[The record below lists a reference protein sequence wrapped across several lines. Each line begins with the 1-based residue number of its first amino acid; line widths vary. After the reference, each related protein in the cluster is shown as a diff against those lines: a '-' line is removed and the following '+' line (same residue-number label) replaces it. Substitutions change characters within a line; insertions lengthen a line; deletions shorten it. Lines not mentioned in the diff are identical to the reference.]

1 MSSDASLYPV
11 SVNPELLARPWNALY
26 SKAAQHAQT
35 HGLPYDHSHTL
46 IDMFEKATNDYA
58 NNDAFINMG
67 HAITFKTLH
76 SQALAFA
83 AYCQSLG
90 LQKGDKIALM
100 MPNVLQYPIAL
111 FGGLLAGLTIVNV
124 NPLYTPREL
133 KHQLNDAEV
142 AAIVIVDNFIATL
155 EAVISETSVKY
166 VINTR
171 LGDMFSPVKRVLVNT
186 VIKHVKKMVPT
197 FALQP
202 HISFSQALR
211 LGTTMTFSPVPIVP
225 EDIAFLQYTGG
236 TTGPSK
242 GAILN
247 HASMMANLAQV
258 ATFLDEAIEPGK
270 ETVITALPLYHIFA
284 LQASCLLFVRYG
296 CTSVLIT
303 NPRDMDGLIKTL
315 QKTPFSILPA
325 VNTLFNGL
333 VNHPEFA
340 KLDFSRFKFGL
351 GGGMAVQKAVAD
363 KWEEITQTPLLEGYG
378 LTESSPVATVNPFSI
393 DSYTG
398 SIGIPLPQTDVK
410 LIDDNG
416 QEVPLGEPGELC
428 LKGPQ
433 VMAGY
438 YQREDATAETI
449 IDGWLHTGDVAT
461 IDDKGYLFIVD
472 RKKDMIL
479 VSGFNVFPNE
489 IEEVAVMLDGVLEA
503 AAVGEAHPTSGEV
516 VKLFVVLKDANISE
530 EAIIKHCKANLTGYK
545 VPKKVVF
552 IEELPKTNVG
562 KILRRELK

>member
-1 MSSDASLYPV
+1 MSDDASLYPV
-11 SVNPELLARPWNALY
+11 SVDPELLTRPWTALY
-26 SKAAQHAQT
+26 SEAAKQAQAN
-35 HGLPYDHSHTL
+35 GLPYDHSHTL
-46 IDMFEKATNDYA
+46 IDMFAKATSDYA
-58 NNDAFINMG
+58 DNDAFINMG
-67 HAITFKTLH
+67 HAIKFKTLH
-76 SQALAFA
+76 EKALAFA

-142 AAIVIVDNFIATL
+142 SAIVIVDNFIATL
-155 EAVISETSVKY
+155 EEVIAETSVNF

-171 LGDMFSPVKRVLVNT
+171 LGDMFSPVKRILVNT

-202 HISFSQALR
+202 HISFSQALQ
-211 LGTTMTFSPVPIVP
+211 LGKSMAFSPVKLVP

-242 GAILN
+242 GAMLN

-303 NPRDMDGLIKTL
+303 NPRDMDSLIKTL

-363 KWEEITQTPLLEGYG
+363 KWEEMTKTPLLEGYG

-398 SIGIPLPQTDVK
+398 AIGIPLPQTDVK

-416 QEVPLGEPGELC
+416 QEVAIGQPGELC
-428 LKGPQ
+428 VKGPQ

-438 YQREDATAETI
+438 YYREEATAETI
-449 IDGWLHTGDVAT
+449 IDGWLHTGDIAK
-461 IDDKGYLFIVD
+461 IDENGYLFIVD

-489 IEEVAVMLDGVLEA
+489 VEEVAVMLDGVLEA

-516 VKLFVVLKDANISE
+516 VKLFVVLKDTNISKD
-530 EAIIKHCKANLTGYK
+530 AIIKHCKANLTGYK
-545 VPKKVVF
+545 VPKTVVF
-552 IEELPKTNVG
+552 IDELPKTNVG